1 MITKFFKK
9 IYKFIDQK
17 IVVPISRFIYYLS
30 KKFKKNQGK
39 LDKLLNRPHFLIYLS
54 LFLAVIMFILIDTKV
69 INLVKTEA
77 EEIRGV
83 PVVVKYN
90 EEAYVI
96 EGVPDTVDITLT
108 GRKSDIYLAKQ
119 LGEYEVVLDLSE
131 YTPNDNPYKVY
142 FSYSKP
148 IHSLTYKL
156 DPSYVQVMIKNKESQ
171 VKTLSYDLLNI
182 NALDS
187 KLSVKS
193 VSLNKTEVVV
203 KGGSDAL
210 AEIASVKALIDLAKQ
225 NFTEAGTHDIDNVE
239 LVAYD
244 SKGNKLTNIEIVPGT
259 ISATVILESY
269 SKAVP
274 VSIETTGELIA
285 GKAIASILV
294 NGNSN
299 YSITIYGDQEELD
312 KINSVPVTINVD
324 GLGKEDVKEY
334 NATINKPNGVR
345 KMSAE
350 KVKIKVQFGEEKQ
363 KTIDVSNNITPI
375 NLSEG
380 LTANLINT
388 TNVTVQVKGVES
400 VINKINNG
408 EDENKV
414 DAYIDL
420 SGLGVGE
427 HEVEV
432 KINNTNPLVSYVVS
446 SKIKIKI
453 TQK

>member
-131 YTPNDNPYKVY
+131 YTPSDNPYKVY

-187 KLSVKS
+187 NLSVKS

-345 KMSAE
+345 KMSA
-350 KVKIKVQFGEEKQ
+350 
-363 KTIDVSNNITPI
+363 
-375 NLSEG
+375 
-380 LTANLINT
+380 
-388 TNVTVQVKGVES
+388 
-400 VINKINNG
+400 
-408 EDENKV
+408 
-414 DAYIDL
+414 
-420 SGLGVGE
+420 
-427 HEVEV
+427 
-432 KINNTNPLVSYVVS
+432 
-446 SKIKIKI
+446 
-453 TQK
+453 